1 MTMKTLWIVLL
12 AVPSFAAVNVYKSAT
27 APADLET
34 QLVADVTTQYEST
47 VKTGLFGSVNI
58 TINKRNQTVPPPPD
72 PELVNLDSIADKLTA
87 ISTLTYVYGYA
98 AGMERERGDVIDL
111 TYQMQGDYFA
121 NGVLGGTQ
129 TYKVVISTNPL
140 TFGGD
145 MVLLSTT
152 TARNEVLRVYNNVV
166 NEISVR
172 YGNVVPIP

>member
-1 MTMKTLWIVLL
+1 MKTLLIVMCVS
-12 AVPSFAAVNVYKSAT
+12 VPSFGAVNVYKSAT

-58 TINKRNQTVPPPPD
+58 TINKRNQTAPPPPPD
-72 PELVNLDSIADKLTA
+72 GGLATLDTIADKLTA

-111 TYQMQGDYFA
+111 TYQMQGQYFA
-121 NGVLGGTQ
+121 SGVLGGTQ
-129 TYKVVISTNPL
+129 TYKVVISTNPMTTVDL
-140 TFGGD
+140 I
-145 MVLLSTT
+145 LLSTT

-166 NEISVR
+166 NEIAVR
-172 YGNVVPIP
+172 YGNVLPVP